1 MLQAGPAGA
10 QFGLL
15 ACLVVEILHNWYI
28 LASPWWAMGK
38 LIVIIIVLFI
48 VGLLPFIDN
57 YAHLIGLVFGFLLS
71 FSLLPYVNF
80 NTLDR
85 RSKIIGIVLSLI
97 VSAGLFALLIV
108 LFYVTPVYNCPYCH
122 YFNCI
127 PFTDKFCQTME
138 VKIGRE
144 NSYQ

>member
-1 MLQAGPAGA
+1 MYQEGPAGA

-15 ACLVVEILHNWYI
+15 ACLVVEIIQNWYI
-28 LASPWWAMGK
+28 LQSPWWAIGK
-38 LIVIIIVLFI
+38 LVIIIVVLFV

-71 FSLLPYVNF
+71 FALLPYVTF
-80 NTLDR
+80 NKLDKQG
-85 RSKIIGIVLSLI
+85 KIIGIIVCLI
-97 VSAGLFALLIV
+97 TSIGLFALLIV
-108 LFYVTPVYNCPYCH
+108 LFYVTPVYSCPYCH

-127 PFTDKFCQTME
+127 PFTNKFCKTME

-144 NSYQ
+144 SSF